1 MSIFRKLTI
10 LFVISF
16 ILMTIIGLWID
27 NINSK
32 RVDSFAKEKYLKVVD
47 EVLKNI
53 ENKNYINSLLVKNDL
68 EKVAIL
74 DKNGLETIY
83 SQDSTFGNISISK
96 YKSLNVYILK
106 IKYLDE
112 EYIFKALEQESLSDK
127 TILNILVFLDIL
139 ALLLMFLFIIKILNP
154 LKTITKEIKAFS
166 NGNLS
171 TRLDIKSN
179 DEIGTLANSF
189 NKMASSLEESIK
201 TREELL
207 RDIGHELRTPIAKG
221 KFAVEKIDNFLQ
233 KELLKKIFFD
243 LERLTNELIELE
255 KLNITKLKLTTFSAE
270 TLILDSLGKLYL
282 EDEKKIEINIYED
295 FKIEADLYYL
305 SIALKNLIDNAL
317 KYTTSFPIILE
328 VSKNKISIS
337 NKGEKLVKDFEH
349 YLKPFTQELAQR
361 DGFGLGLSIVKKVL
375 DRHNFRL
382 LYNFEN
388 GINTF
393 KILLWTIKTV
403 SMDTKSKKQIIKN
416 KREISLFYFIFK
428 R

>member
-10 LFVISF
+10 LFVLSF

-27 NINSK
+27 NINQK
-32 RVDSFAKEKYLKVVD
+32 RVDVFAKDKYLKIGD
-47 EVLKNI
+47 EILQNI
-53 ENKNYINSLLVKNDL
+53 ENRSHINSLLVKNSL

-74 DKNGLETIY
+74 DESSLETVY
-83 SQDSTFGNISISK
+83 SQDLTFGNIT
-96 YKSLNVYILK
+96 ILK
-106 IKYLDE
+106 NKLTNIYIVKIIYLDE

-127 TILNILVFLDIL
+127 TVLNVLVFLDIF
-139 ALLLMFLFIIKILNP
+139 ALLLMFLFIIKILSP

-171 TRLDIKSN
+171 TRIDIKSN

-189 NKMASSLEESIK
+189 NNMASSLENSIK

-221 KFAVEKIDNFLQ
+221 KFAIERIDDFSQ
-233 KELLKKIFFD
+233 KELLRKIFFD
-243 LERLTNELIELE
+243 LEKLTNELIELE
-255 KLNITKLKLTTFSAE
+255 KLNISKLNLTTFSAE
-270 TLILDSLGKLYL
+270 TLILNSLEKLYL
-282 EDEKKIEINIYED
+282 EDEKKIEIAIYED

-317 KYTTSFPIILE
+317 KYATLFPIILV
-328 VSKNKISIS
+328 VSKNEIYIS
-337 NKGEKLVKDFEH
+337 NRGDKLVKDFEH
-349 YLKPFTQELAQR
+349 YLKPFTQGLAQR

-382 LYNFEN
+382 LYSFEK
-388 GINTF
+388 GFNTF
-393 KILLWTIKTV
+393 KIL
-403 SMDTKSKKQIIKN
+403 
-416 KREISLFYFIFK
+416 F
-428 R
+428 